1 MRFFTAT
8 TAFLLSCALAVQ
20 AAPAVGDAALA
31 QRANDVVIIDDQSKK
46 GTDVLVVLNGLNGN
60 NKKNNNKKNNSNKNK
75 NKNKNN
81 TKTTVVIIVVQA
93 GVNVD
98 SKGKQQGNPY
108 LLTSQSVQDAGQA
121 STSTS
126 WVINNSTVTA
136 AAAGA
141 CDVGT
146 AAVASATGGAAVLA
160 SDPNSPFSNSTAPEA

>member
-31 QRANDVVIIDDQSKK
+31 RRANDVVIIDNQSKK
-46 GTDVLVVLNGLNGN
+46 GADVLVVLNGLNGN
-60 NKKNNNKKNNSNKNK
+60 NKKKNNNKNK

-93 GVNVD
+93 GVNVN

-108 LLTSQSVQDAGQA
+108 LLTSQSVQNAGQA

-146 AAVASATGGAAVLA
+146 AAAVASATGGAPVLA
-160 SDPNSPFSNSTAPEA
+160 SDPNSPFANGTAPEA

>member
-31 QRANDVVIIDDQSKK
+31 RRANDVVIIDDQSKK

-60 NKKNNNKKNNSNKNK
+60 NKKNNKKNNKSK

-146 AAVASATGGAAVLA
+146 AAVASATGGAPVLA
-160 SDPNSPFSNSTAPEA
+160 SDPNSPFSNGTAPEA